1 VGAGR
6 GLAQHRYREVRMR
19 MVANAVAAAVLLV
32 GAAAPGMAAEYEDEL
47 SAKDESLPELLS
59 DGYRVVQFDAMERG
73 KNRIILKKR
82 YNLVYCI
89 LEEGSWDE
97 DSLEI
102 ESVCYRLR

>member
-1 VGAGR
+1 MRRLRA
-6 GLAQHRYREVRMR
+6 GLAVSVLIAG
-19 MVANAVAAAVLLV
+19 VAGTAAAQQ
-32 GAAAPGMAAEYEDEL
+32 EDEL

-59 DGYRVVQFDAMERG
+59 DGYRVVQFDAVEDRE
-73 KNRIILKKR
+73 NRIILKKR

-89 LEEGSWDE
+89 VEEGSGDE